1 VVKESTVRVK
11 IVCPNVGEAISE
23 VTLVRWL
30 KRPGQVVEAGEPLFV
45 VNTDKAELEVE
56 AADGGTL
63 AEIVAP
69 DGSAVV
75 PLDVVGYLEIAGG

>member
-1 VVKESTVRVK
+1 MKVK

-30 KRPGQVVEAGEPLFV
+30 KAPGEVVKAGEPLFV

-56 AADGGTL
+56 AAEDGSL

-69 DGSAVV
+69 AESAVA
-75 PLDVVGYLEIAGG
+75 PLDVVGYLEIAGK

>member
-1 VVKESTVRVK
+1 MKVK
-11 IVCPNVGEAISE
+11 IVCPNVGEAIAE

-30 KRPGQVVEAGEPLFV
+30 KAPGDPVKTGEPLFV

-56 AADGGTL
+56 AAEDGTL

-69 DGSAVV
+69 GGAAVV
-75 PLDVVGYLEIAGG
+75 PLDVVGYLDVGQG